1 VPSTTLKLGAR
12 RAGKLAFLVALIIP
26 GSGHIILGSTM
37 RGLCIFAVV
46 GLLLDG
52 IIVGLFGPE
61 TGISSDFLILGS
73 GGCAFLVWA
82 YSLYDVWRRAFGRYR
97 ESLRVVKYKH
107 FRTGLIHYLGGD
119 LERAAREFKNAMKL
133 DDEDVDALYYL
144 AVTFL
149 DNGNTRAGMR
159 LLKRCKVLDMQKKW
173 ADEVGK
179 YLKDAE

>member
-1 VPSTTLKLGAR
+1 MTSTTLNLDAS
-12 RAGKLAFLVALIIP
+12 RAGKLSLLAALLIP

-37 RGLCIFAVV
+37 RGLCIFAVI
-46 GLLLDG
+46 GLLFDG
-52 IIVGLFGPE
+52 IVVGLFGPG
-61 TGISSDFLILGS
+61 TGNSSDLLILCSGS
-73 GGCAFLVWA
+73 FAFLVWA

-119 LERAAREFKNAMKL
+119 FERAAREFRSALKL

-144 AVTFL
+144 AVTSL

-159 LLKRCKVLDMQKKW
+159 LLKRCKALDRQKKW

-179 YLKDAE
+179 YIRDAE